1 MIKKKLN
8 KKILSRLDDVI
19 MPTIEGISNS
29 PDCNIG
35 AAICV
40 IQGGSEVYRNEY
52 GEADKERHI
61 PMSKDSIFRCYS
73 MTKPVTSVAVMILL
87 EKGKIALTD
96 TVSTYIPGFKDQKV
110 LTEDGYVPVYR
121 EVTIQDLLN
130 MTAGVN
136 YPDAS
141 FPAGREM
148 QDMIDKFYKD
158 TSEGRPVSTYELANL
173 IGKQPLRF
181 QPGENW
187 NYSFCADVLG
197 AIVEVASGQRYSDYL
212 KDEIFNPLGMCD
224 TDFYVPKSKQG
235 RFMQNYEY
243 MPGTQTM
250 EPCQWQ
256 HLGLSYMHR
265 KKPEFESGGAGLVS
279 TIDDY
284 SQFVKMLLGKGT
296 YNGVR
301 ILGSNTVEFMAQNNL
316 SEKQLRGYN
325 WDALKGYG
333 YGNLMRVMVDVPASG
348 GLGAVGEYGWDG
360 WLGSYVS
367 IDPSNDL
374 AIIYVIQKCGGN
386 GYRDVQII
394 RNIVYSALEETKE

>member
-1 MIKKKLN
+1 MKKLN

-19 MPTIEGISNS
+19 MSTIEGTSSS

-61 PMSKDSIFRCYS
+61 PMSKNSIFRCYS
-73 MTKPVTSVAVMILL
+73 MTKPITSVAVMILL

-96 TVSTYIPGFKDQKV
+96 AVSTYIPGFKDQKV
-110 LTEDGYVPVYR
+110 LTEDGYVPAYR

-141 FPAGREM
+141 FPAGKEM

-158 TSEGRPVSTYELANL
+158 TEEGRPVSTYELANL

-197 AIVEVASGQRYSDYL
+197 AIIEDVSSKRYSDYL
-212 KDEIFNPLGMCD
+212 KDEIFNPLGMHD
-224 TDFYVPKSKQG
+224 TDFYVPESKQG

-243 MPGTQTM
+243 MPETQTM

-256 HLGLSYMHR
+256 HLGLSYMHK

-296 YNGVR
+296 YNGIR
-301 ILGSNTVEFMAQNNL
+301 ILGSSTVEFMTQNNL

-333 YGNLMRVMVDVPASG
+333 YGNLMRVMIDVPASG

-360 WLGSYVS
+360 WLGSYVA

-386 GYRDVQII
+386 GYRDIQII
-394 RNIVYSALEETKE
+394 RNIVYSALEETRE